1 MAFVHGKGTVITI
14 DGKSFTAFANKVTFS
29 READMHDTTT
39 FGNNSKTYQ
48 AGLKDGT
55 ASVEGIYDNTAVTG
69 PRAVLEPLIGGA
81 AVTMVYRPEGT
92 ATGRPTASVSV
103 LVKSYEQENAVD
115 DMITWSADLQ
125 FSGDI
130 TDGTQ

>member
-14 DGKSFTAFANKVTFS
+14 DGKAMTGYANKVTFS
-29 READMHDTTT
+29 REAEMHDTST
-39 FGNNSKTYQ
+39 FGVNAKTYQ
-48 AGLKDGT
+48 AGLTDGT
-55 ASVEGIYDNTAVTG
+55 ASMEGIYDNTAVNG
-69 PRAVLEPLIGGA
+69 PRAVLEPLVGGA

-92 ATGRPTASVSV
+92 ASGRPTASVSV

-115 DMITWSADLQ
+115 DMISWSADLQ
-125 FSGDI
+125 FTGAI